1 MRYVSGVIV
10 VLFAG
15 LLVLLFTFGASRRA
29 PNELAI
35 WTQDLAPGRAVV
47 DSLLREYG
55 KLHPGVHVQLVYYE
69 TEELRSNFMVAALG
83 GSGPDLVY
91 GPSDQVGP
99 FVAMG
104 IIQPLEDYLDREFL
118 WDFVDQGQV
127 WYEGHLY
134 MLGDRVGNHLMLV
147 YNKDLVEHPPET
159 TDELIELCKR
169 LTQDLNGDG
178 IVDRYGLAWN
188 YVEPFFFVPFL
199 VGFGG
204 WVMDED
210 GRPTLDTPA
219 TVRACQFIL
228 DLKEK
233 YRVIPRE
240 ADLDVVNTLFK
251 MGRAAMVINGPW
263 SWRSYQE
270 AGVNMGLA
278 LLPKVSETG
287 LYAAP
292 MVSATGYCLNIN
304 TKGER
309 LRQTLQLLKFLTSTE
324 AQVRLS
330 RALTVVPSRKSAQ
343 EDPQVRGNPLL
354 EVSQRQI
361 ALGRPMPV
369 RPEMRAIW
377 DAMRPAYQLVLNG
390 ALSPEAAARQ
400 MQELAVRKIQE
411 MREE

>member
-1 MRYVSGVIV
+1 MRYVAAIMA
-10 VLFAG
+10 VLLVG
-15 LLVLLFTFGASRRA
+15 CVVLLFTFGASRRA
-29 PNELAI
+29 PHELAI
-35 WTQDLAPGRAVV
+35 WTQDLAPGRAVL
-47 DSLLREYG
+47 DSLLRQYERER
-55 KLHPGVHVQLVYYE
+55 PGVHVQLVYYE
-69 TEELRSNFMVAALG
+69 TEELRSNFIVAALG

-99 FVAMG
+99 FVAMQ
-104 IIQPLEDYLDREFL
+104 IIQPLEPFL
-118 WDFVDQGQV
+118 EQDFLSDFVEQGQV

-147 YNKDLVEHPPET
+147 YNRDLVPHPPET
-159 TDELIELCKR
+159 TDELIALGKR
-169 LTQDLNGDG
+169 LTQDLDGDG

-188 YVEPFFFVPFL
+188 YVEPFFFIPFL
-199 VGFGG
+199 VGYGG

-219 TVRACQFIL
+219 TVRACQFIY
-228 DLKEK
+228 DLKER
-233 YRVIPRE
+233 YRIIARE

-278 LLPKVSETG
+278 LLPKVSDTG

-292 MVSATGYCLNIN
+292 MVSATGYCLNVN
-304 TKGER
+304 TRGER
-309 LRQTLQLLKFLTSTE
+309 LRYALDLLRYLTSTD

-330 RALTVVPSRKSAQ
+330 RALTVVPSRRSAQ
-343 EDPQVRGNPLL
+343 QHPLVQQNPLL
-354 EVSQRQI
+354 EISQRQI
-361 ALGRPMPV
+361 ELGRPMPI

-377 DAMRPAYQLVLNG
+377 DAMRPYYQLVLSG
-390 ALSPEAAARQ
+390 AMRPEEAARR
-400 MQELAVRKIQE
+400 MQQEAEKKIRE
-411 MREE
+411 MHED